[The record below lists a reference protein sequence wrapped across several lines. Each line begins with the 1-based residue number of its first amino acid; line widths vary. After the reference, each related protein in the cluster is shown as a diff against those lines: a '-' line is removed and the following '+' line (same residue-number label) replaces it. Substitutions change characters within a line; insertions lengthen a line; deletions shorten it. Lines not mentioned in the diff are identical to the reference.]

1 MSTHDEIPSKLQR
14 FIAEMRRRHVV
25 RFTIWYCAATFA
37 VLQLAEIVFDAFGVG
52 EVWLRILVIG
62 VVLAFPPLVVLTWI
76 FDVTSEGIKRTED
89 LPPDRR
95 IGSLLPRLTLLGV
108 TFLLVGGLALWLA
121 GAMGSRELADTGG
134 TAAVATSEG
143 TGAEGAIRSLAVLP
157 FDNFSADTTQNYF
170 TEGMHEALISELSQ
184 VPGIRVVS
192 RTSVMQYAGT
202 TKPIPE
208 IGKEL
213 GVDAIIEG
221 SVQKAGDEVRI
232 SVQLVKAVKDSS
244 IWSGRYDRKLE
255 DVLSLQSDVAHQIVR
270 AIQGEIN
277 PEDEAVLRHASRRR
291 VAPSAQDDYLRGKY
305 AYERGTPQGYRTA
318 LERFREAVRADSS
331 FAPAYAGLA
340 GSRFLLGMQ
349 GPTPDTAALREAQ
362 AEAEHAVA
370 LDSQSVEAR
379 EVLSFIRKGM
389 QAMATGGDTGPPPP
403 MPRPTR
409 TGAIRV
415 LRVPGFRDSV
425 VVDLQPFDTASVG
438 ALTQLGQGLADR
450 IRRSVHATRR
460 SATAIQL
467 GTAWQ
472 LMSTG
477 QFEPAV
483 KILRQVVT
491 TSPDSPVAWEALV
504 RAEVSA
510 GHTDGVVTAV
520 EAWSKSGAPGAP
532 AAATA
537 AALRSAVAQHGMRG
551 YWSWDL
557 KRLEEREG
565 SGRDVP
571 RVYLAA
577 AHAGLGENDQALT
590 LLSQAFARGERG
602 LLSLQFDP
610 VWDGLRSDPRFMELA
625 REARELRYAP
635 AMRGSHNDRGGRR

>member
-1 MSTHDEIPSKLQR
+1 MSTLEEGPSKLQR

-25 RFTIWYCAATFA
+25 RFTVWYWAATFA

-108 TFLLVGGLALWLA
+108 TFVLVGGLALWLA
-121 GAMGSRELADTGG
+121 GAMGSRELAETGKSTVEA
-134 TAAVATSEG
+134 TASGVRADH
-143 TGAEGAIRSLAVLP
+143 AIRSLAVLP
-157 FDNFSADTTQNYF
+157 LDNFSADTAQNYF
-170 TEGMHEALISELSQ
+170 TDGMHEALISELSQ

-202 TKPIPE
+202 TKPIPT
-208 IGKEL
+208 IAKEL
-213 GVDAIIEG
+213 GVDAILEG

-232 SVQLVKAVKDSS
+232 SVQLVNAANDSNV
-244 IWSGRYDRKLE
+244 WSGRYDRKLE
-255 DVLSLQSDVAHQIVR
+255 DILSLQSDVAHQIVR

-277 PEDEAVLRHASRRR
+277 PEDAAVLRHASRRR
-291 VAPSAQDDYLRGKY
+291 VAPSAQEDYLRGKY

-349 GPTPDTAALREAQ
+349 GPVPDTTALREAQ
-362 AEAEHAVA
+362 AEAERAVA
-370 LDSQSVEAR
+370 LDSESVEAR

-389 QAMATGGDTGPPPP
+389 QAMAAGDDTGPPPP
-403 MPRPTR
+403 IPGPKGTRMKRVIHMP
-409 TGAIRV
+409 GI
-415 LRVPGFRDSV
+415 GDSV
-425 VVDLQPFDTASVG
+425 IVDVQPFDTAWVG
-438 ALTQLGQGLADR
+438 ALTQLGQGIADR
-450 IRRSVHATRR
+450 IRRSAPGNRH

-483 KILRQVVT
+483 TLLQHVVAS
-491 TSPDSPVAWEALV
+491 SPDNPIAWETLV
-504 RAEVSA
+504 RAEVST
-510 GHTDGVVTAV
+510 GHTDGVVSAV
-520 EAWSKSGAPGAP
+520 ASWSKSGAPGAP
-532 AAATA
+532 KAASA
-537 AALRSAVAQHGMRG
+537 ADLGSAMARDGMRG
-551 YWSWDL
+551 YWSWEL
-557 KRLEEREG
+557 KRLQEREG
-565 SGRDVP
+565 SGHDVP

-577 AHAGLGENDQALT
+577 AHAGLGENDKALA

-610 VWDGLRSDPRFMELA
+610 VWDGLRNDPRFLELA

-635 AMRGSHNDRGGRR
+635 AMRGSHYDRGRRR